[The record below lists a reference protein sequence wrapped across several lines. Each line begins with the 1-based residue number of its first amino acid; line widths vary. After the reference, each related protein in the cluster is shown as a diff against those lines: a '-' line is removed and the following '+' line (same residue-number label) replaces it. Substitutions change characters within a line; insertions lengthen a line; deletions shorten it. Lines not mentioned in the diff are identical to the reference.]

1 MNQFKLFL
9 FTIFTTAQILAQQQ
23 QLELN
28 YLTEIP
34 FQTLNDT
41 EYYHLESSLLL
52 RGITADVFDLAQQ
65 LKNQKKDLLFKLN
78 FKNKAGANLSL
89 DYGIDAM
96 SLTTHLSSSERSDL
110 FKKYTYDWINRSFR
124 SNIPY
129 ED

>member
-9 FTIFTTAQILAQQQ
+9 FTIFTTAQIVAQQQ

-28 YLTEIP
+28 YLTEMP
-34 FQTLNDT
+34 FQTSNDT

-65 LKNQKKDLLFKLN
+65 FKNQKNDLLFKLH
-78 FKNKAGANLSL
+78 FKSKTGASLSI
-89 DYGIDAM
+89 DYAIDAM
-96 SLTTHLSSSERSDL
+96 SLTTHLSSSMRSDL

>member
-1 MNQFKLFL
+1 MNLFKLFL

-78 FKNKAGANLSL
+78 FKNKTGANLSL

>member
-78 FKNKAGANLSL
+78 FKNKTGANLSL

>member
-1 MNQFKLFL
+1 MNQFRLFL

-28 YLTEIP
+28 YFTELP
-34 FQTLNDT
+34 FQTSNDT

-52 RGITADVFDLAQQ
+52 RGITADVFELAQQ
-65 LKNQKKDLLFKLN
+65 FNNQKKDLLFKLY
-78 FKNKAGANLSL
+78 FKSKTGASLSI
-89 DYGIDAM
+89 DYAIDAM
-96 SLTTHLSSSERSDL
+96 SLTTHLSYYMRSNL
-110 FKKYTYDWINRSFR
+110 FKRYTYNWINRSFR

>member
-1 MNQFKLFL
+1 MNLFKLFL
-9 FTIFTTAQILAQQQ
+9 FTIFTTAQIVAQQQ

-28 YLTEIP
+28 YLTEMP
-34 FQTLNDT
+34 FQTSNDT

-65 LKNQKKDLLFKLN
+65 FKNQKKDLLFKLY
-78 FKNKAGANLSL
+78 FKSKTGTSLSI
-89 DYGIDAM
+89 DYAIDAM
-96 SLTTHLSSSERSDL
+96 SLTTHLSSSMRSDL

>member
-1 MNQFKLFL
+1 MNLFKLFL
-9 FTIFTTAQILAQQQ
+9 FTIFTTAQIVAQQQ

-28 YLTEIP
+28 YLTEMP
-34 FQTLNDT
+34 FQTSNDT

-65 LKNQKKDLLFKLN
+65 FKNQKKDLLFKLY
-78 FKNKAGANLSL
+78 FKSKNGASLSI
-89 DYGIDAM
+89 DYAIDAM
-96 SLTTHLSSSERSDL
+96 SLTTHLSSSMRSDL

>member
-1 MNQFKLFL
+1 MNQFRLFL

-28 YLTEIP
+28 YFTELP
-34 FQTLNDT
+34 FRTSNDT

-52 RGITADVFDLAQQ
+52 RGITADVFELAQQ
-65 LKNQKKDLLFKLN
+65 LNNQKKDLLFKLY
-78 FKNKAGANLSL
+78 FKSKTGASLSI
-89 DYGIDAM
+89 DYAIDAM
-96 SLTTHLSSSERSDL
+96 SLTTNLSSYMRSNL
-110 FKKYTYDWINRSFR
+110 FKRYTYNWINRSFR

>member
-1 MNQFKLFL
+1 MNQFRLFL

-28 YLTEIP
+28 YFTELP
-34 FQTLNDT
+34 FRTSNDT

-52 RGITADVFDLAQQ
+52 RGITADVFELAQQ
-65 LKNQKKDLLFKLN
+65 LNNQKKDLLFKLY
-78 FKNKAGANLSL
+78 FKSKTGASLSI
-89 DYGIDAM
+89 DYAIDAM
-96 SLTTHLSSSERSDL
+96 SLTTHLSSYMRSNL
-110 FKKYTYDWINRSFR
+110 FKRYTYNWINRSFR

>member
-28 YLTEIP
+28 YFTEIP

-41 EYYHLESSLLL
+41 EYYNLESSLLL

-78 FKNKAGANLSL
+78 FKNKTGANLSL

>member
-28 YLTEIP
+28 YFTEIP

-52 RGITADVFDLAQQ
+52 RGITADVFDLVQQ

-78 FKNKAGANLSL
+78 FKNKTGANLSL

>member
-9 FTIFTTAQILAQQQ
+9 FTIFTTAQIVAQQQ

-28 YLTEIP
+28 YLTEMP
-34 FQTLNDT
+34 FQTSNDT

-65 LKNQKKDLLFKLN
+65 FKSQKKDLLFKLY
-78 FKNKAGANLSL
+78 FKSKTGASLSI
-89 DYGIDAM
+89 DYAIDAM
-96 SLTTHLSSSERSDL
+96 SLTTHLSSSMRSDL

-129 ED
+129 KD

>member
-52 RGITADVFDLAQQ
+52 RGITADVFDLVQQ

-78 FKNKAGANLSL
+78 FKNKTGANLSL

>member
-89 DYGIDAM
+89 DYGIDSM